1 MDMRMVQVSGS
12 WTPLHG
18 RPSVFGVSTTERPD
32 QQSFGPAEP
41 LGTGLGSAVCSA
53 TIRMTARVA
62 SRRNAPEL
70 IVRCRTPM
78 FPTLALAQGRL
89 VAPDRAWVTPCS
101 RTPAPAPS
109 HSARPSGD
117 AGPCAADGRDNS
129 LDTRPAADRAA
140 HVPFATDR
148 HRTRLA
154 AAPSPQRADQAGAGR
169 ASASAWVAR

>member
-1 MDMRMVQVSGS
+1 MLSCC
-12 WTPLHG
+12 L
-18 RPSVFGVSTTERPD
+18 
-32 QQSFGPAEP
+32 
-41 LGTGLGSAVCSA
+41 
-53 TIRMTARVA
+53 
-62 SRRNAPEL
+62 
-70 IVRCRTPM
+70 TPM
-78 FPTLALAQGRL
+78 FPLLTLAQGLL

-129 LDTRPAADRAA
+129 PDTRPAADRAA

-169 ASASAWVAR
+169 AAAGAGVGGGPAPPPPPRPPPPPPGTRRWMVHRPQRA